1 MRWHDDYPQRKTKKS
16 LIKKKAD
23 LGFRSVF
30 LILYSTSQNFGFQDF
45 AHTNQ
50 GLSEVPLP

>member
-1 MRWHDDYPQRKTKKS
+1 MQKPKILNKKR
-16 LIKKKAD
+16 KAD

-50 GLSEVPLP
+50 GLSEVPLQ